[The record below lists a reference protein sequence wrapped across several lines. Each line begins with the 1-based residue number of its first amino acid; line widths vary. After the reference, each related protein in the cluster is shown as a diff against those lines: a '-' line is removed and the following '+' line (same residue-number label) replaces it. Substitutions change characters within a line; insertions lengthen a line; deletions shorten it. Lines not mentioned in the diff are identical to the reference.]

1 MFTGLIQ
8 EVGSIELSTKV
19 LGGSKLLI
27 ACRAVNHGLRTGDS
41 VSVSGVCL
49 TALDITDTGFRADLA
64 QETLDRT
71 SLGSLAEGSPVNLEL
86 AARADTR
93 LGGHM
98 VQGHVDGVAILQS
111 LIKMPSSDDWRLI
124 LELPEGTESG
134 VVDKGSITVE
144 GISLTVAKVTGRIVT
159 IAVIPHTYS
168 ETNLKSLKPGA
179 PLNIELD
186 ILSKYERKH
195 RDEKKP
201 QGLTVAEL
209 MRQGF

>member
-8 EVGSIELSTKV
+8 EVGTIELSTQV
-19 LGGSKLLI
+19 LGGRSLVI
-27 ACRAVNHGLRTGDS
+27 ACRDIARDLCQGDS

-49 TALDITDTGFRADLA
+49 TALDITSESFRADLA

-71 SLGSLAEGSPVNLEL
+71 SLAQLAIGAPVNLEL

-93 LGGHM
+93 LGGHI
-98 VQGHVDGVAILQS
+98 VQGHVDGVATLLALTQMPQS
-111 LIKMPSSDDWRLI
+111 PDWQLVM
-124 LELPEGTESG
+124 ELPVGAESG

-144 GISLTVAKVTGRIVT
+144 GISLTVAQVQDRRVN
-159 IAVIPHTYS
+159 IAVIPHTYAN
-168 ETNLKSLKPGA
+168 TNLRSLKPGA

-186 ILSKYERKH
+186 ILSKYAG
-195 RDEKKP
+195 KKAGESSS
-201 QGLTVAEL
+201 GLTIDEL